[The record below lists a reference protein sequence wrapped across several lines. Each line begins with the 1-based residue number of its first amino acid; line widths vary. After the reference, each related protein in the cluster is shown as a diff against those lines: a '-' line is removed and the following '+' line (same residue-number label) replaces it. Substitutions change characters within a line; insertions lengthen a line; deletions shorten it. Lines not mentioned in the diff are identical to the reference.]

1 MSSSETYDKSISD
14 EPSGQVFLNIP
25 PMKWSDLYTVLAEPF
40 LYTYTIRYTPYLT
53 HAYIKWEQ
61 NIA

>member
-25 PMKWSDLYTVLAEPF
+25 TVKWSGLYTVLD
-40 LYTYTIRYTPYLT
+40 L
-53 HAYIKWEQ
+53 
-61 NIA
+61 N

>member
-25 PMKWSDLYTVLAEPF
+25 PGKWSDPHICSHVAISPTPHIIRHVSIDIDIAYRKLY
-40 LYTYTIRYTPYLT
+40 
-53 HAYIKWEQ
+53 
-61 NIA
+61 